1 MELHPPPDLARGH
14 DAFERCAAY
23 LVRLNLP
30 PDDEARI
37 RAAIEP
43 ACAQGVA
50 AGFAALHAA
59 LAGVPAIPGR
69 APLASV
75 EARLALAGA
84 RGDDTTR
91 DVHGDTRV
99 AATPP
104 LARTS
109 MAPRPWSLGLFA
121 RWLRPSGVTP
131 DSPDPRGRWHHAG
144 VRRRLGLLALIVLQ
158 TWIAADAMRSV
169 LPYKGGT
176 ALELAVLALF
186 VVLFAWVSAGFW
198 TALAGFLLLAR
209 GRDRHAISRTARAG
223 TPIDPA
229 ARTALVMPI
238 ANENV
243 PHVFAGLRAT
253 WESLVRTG
261 RDEPF
266 DLFVLSDSSDP
277 DTRVAELAAWRA
289 LVAELGVS
297 GRIFYRWRQHRIKKK
312 AGNVADFCR
321 RWGSRYRYMIV
332 LDADSVMTG
341 SCITRLVELAEAN
354 PNSGII
360 QTAPRAAGR
369 DTLYARMQQFATC
382 MYGPLFT
389 AGLHFWQL
397 GEAHYW
403 GHNAIIRVDPFIRHC
418 ALARLPGRGALAG
431 EILSHDFVEAAL
443 MRRAGWAVWIA
454 YDLPGSYEEMP
465 PNLTDELQRDRRWCQ
480 GNLMNF
486 RLFFASGLHPA
497 HRAVFMTGVMA
508 YLSAPLWFAFLLL
521 STAMLAV
528 QTLGEPTYFSQPNQ
542 LFPNWPQW
550 NPRWALTLLGAT
562 ALLLFLPKFLSVV
575 VLPREAARRFGGR
588 LRLVLSVA
596 FEMLLSMLFAPIRM
610 LFHTRFVLT
619 ALAGKTIRW
628 KSPPRED
635 AETPWDFAVA
645 RHGAHTVLGIAWTL
659 LVLWL
664 DPAYLP
670 WLAPVVGAL
679 ILSIPLAVLTSRV
692 APGRRAR
699 LLGLFMTPEET
710 DPPREIRDKARYASQ
725 AAAPLPGLV
734 DAVVDP
740 AVNAIALASRSV
752 RVRETPAIHEARMS
766 LTERAL
772 VQGPAALTAA
782 EQGALLNDPV
792 ALARLHERVWTA
804 PEAHPEWHPAHA
816 STAREASVATASP

>member
-1 MELHPPPDLARGH
+1 MELHHPAELTRDRDAVECCERYLA
-14 DAFERCAAY
+14 A
-23 LVRLNLP
+23 LRLSP
-30 PDDEARI
+30 EHEARI
-37 RAAIEP
+37 RAAVGP
-43 ACAQGVA
+43 ACEHGIDA
-50 AGFAALHAA
+50 AFVALHSA
-59 LAGVPAIPGR
+59 LAGVPAVPGR

-75 EARLALAGA
+75 ETRLGLASG
-84 RGDDTTR
+84 RGDEPAR
-91 DVHGDTRV
+91 DVHGDPRL

-109 MAPRPWSLGLFA
+109 MAPRPWSIGLFA
-121 RWLRPSGVTP
+121 RWFSPSDVRP

-144 VRRRLGLLALIVLQ
+144 LRRRFGLLALIIAQ
-158 TWIAADAMRSV
+158 TWIAAEAMRSV

-198 TALAGFLLLAR
+198 TALAGFVLLFR
-209 GRDRHAISRTARAG
+209 GRDRYAISATARPDA
-223 TPIDPA
+223 PIDPA

-243 PHVFAGLRAT
+243 PRVFAGLSAT
-253 WESLVRTG
+253 WESLERTG
-261 RDEPF
+261 QAAHF
-266 DLFVLSDSSDP
+266 DVFVLSDTSDP

-289 LVAELGVS
+289 MVDELGLS
-297 GRIFYRWRQHRIKKK
+297 GRVFYRWRQHRIKKK

-341 SCITRLVELAEAN
+341 SCITRLVQIAEAN

-369 DTLYARMQQFATC
+369 DTLYARTQQFATG

-403 GHNAIIRVDPFIRHC
+403 GHNAIIRVEPFIRHC

-497 HRAVFMTGVMA
+497 HRVVFMTGVMA

-528 QTLGEPTYFSQPNQ
+528 QTLGEPTYFSQPYQ

-562 ALLLFLPKFLSVV
+562 ALVLLLPKFLSVLLV
-575 VLPREAARRFGGR
+575 PRREARRFGGA
-588 LRLVLSVA
+588 LRLSISVLL
-596 FEMLLSMLFAPIRM
+596 EMLLSMLFAPIRM

-635 AETPWDFAVA
+635 AQTPWDDAIA
-645 RHGAHTVLGIAWTL
+645 RHGPGTLLGLAWAA

-664 DPAYLP
+664 DPAFLP

-679 ILSIPLAVLTSRV
+679 MLSIPLAVLTSRT

-699 LLGLFMTPEET
+699 RFGLFVTPEEADT
-710 DPPREIRDKARYASQ
+710 PREIRDTARYASQ
-725 AAAPLPGLV
+725 STEPLPGLV

-740 AVNAIALASRSV
+740 LVNAIAMAARSV
-752 RVRETPAIHEARMS
+752 RSRETPAVHQARMAV
-766 LTERAL
+766 TERAL
-772 VQGPAALTAA
+772 VNGPSALSAA
-782 EQGALLNDPV
+782 ERGVLLNDPV
-792 ALARLHERVWTA
+792 ALARLHERVWTSA
-804 PEAHPEWHPAHA
+804 DAHAGWHPQ
-816 STAREASVATASP
+816 RERPRAAAPR

>member
-1 MELHPPPDLARGH
+1 MRKRLDEIQRTFDHEHAMHEVNPHADLAKPT
-14 DAFERCAAY
+14 
-23 LVRLNLP
+23 LP
-30 PDDEARI
+30 P
-37 RAAIEP
+37 
-43 ACAQGVA
+43 V
-50 AGFAALHAA
+50 
-59 LAGVPAIPGR
+59 
-69 APLASV
+69 
-75 EARLALAGA
+75 
-84 RGDDTTR
+84 
-91 DVHGDTRV
+91 
-99 AATPP
+99 TPP
-104 LARTS
+104 LARTP

-121 RWLRPSGVTP
+121 RYRDSSWTAP
-131 DSPDPRGRWHHAG
+131 DSPDPRGRWHYAG
-144 VRRRLGLLALIVLQ
+144 VRRRLLLPALIIAQ
-158 TWIAADAMRSV
+158 TWIAAEAMRSV
-169 LPYKGGT
+169 LPYRGGA

-186 VVLFAWVSAGFW
+186 AVLFAWVSAGFW
-198 TALAGFLLLAR
+198 TALAGFLVLAT
-209 GRDRHAISRTARAG
+209 GRDRYSISRSAPPDA
-223 TPIDPA
+223 PIAAD

-238 ANENV
+238 ANESV
-243 PHVFAGLRAT
+243 PRVFAGLRAT
-253 WESLVRTG
+253 WESLARTPYAD
-261 RDEPF
+261 RF
-266 DLFVLSDSSDP
+266 DLFVLSDTSDP

-289 LVAELGVS
+289 LVAELGMQ

-341 SCITRLVELAEAN
+341 ACMTRLVKLAEAN

-369 DTLYARMQQFATC
+369 GTLYARMQQFATC

-403 GHNAIIRVDPFIRHC
+403 GHNALIRVEPFIRHC

-454 YDLPGSYEEMP
+454 YDLPGSFEEMP

-508 YLSAPLWFAFLLL
+508 YLSAPLWFAFLVL
-521 STAMLAV
+521 STTMLAV
-528 QTLGEPTYFSQPNQ
+528 QTLGEPMYFPQPYQ
-542 LFPNWPQW
+542 LFPTWPQW
-550 NPRWALTLLGAT
+550 NPQWALSLLGAT
-562 ALLLFLPKFLSVV
+562 AMLLLLPKFLSVMIV
-575 VLPREAARRFGGR
+575 PRAQARRFGGAFR
-588 LRLVLSVA
+588 LTLSVL

-628 KSPPRED
+628 KSPSRED
-635 AETPWDFAVA
+635 AQTPWSDAIT
-645 RHGAHTVLGIAWTL
+645 RHGPGTVLGLAWAA

-664 DPAYLP
+664 DPAFLP

-679 ILSIPLAVLTSRV
+679 ALSIPLAVLTSRI
-692 APGRRAR
+692 APGRWARRAR
-699 LLGLFMTPEET
+699 LFVIPEET
-710 DPPREIRDKARYASQ
+710 DPPREIRDMQRYARTR
-725 AAAPLPGLV
+725 ARLPGLI

-740 AVNAIALASRSV
+740 TVNAIAIAARST
-752 RVRETPAIHEARMS
+752 RSRETAAMHQARVV
-766 LTERAL
+766 LTDRAL
-772 VQGPAALTAA
+772 EGGPLELSTV
-782 EQGALLNDPV
+782 ERSTLLNDPI
-792 ALARLHERVWTA
+792 ALAQLHERVRATPNGHSKWGAAT
-804 PEAHPEWHPAHA
+804 
-816 STAREASVATASP
+816 SAR

>member
-1 MELHPPPDLARGH
+1 MELHHPAELSREVD
-14 DAFERCAAY
+14 
-23 LVRLNLP
+23 
-30 PDDEARI
+30 ARI
-37 RAAIEP
+37 RCECYVEGLKLAPAELARVRAAFLP
-43 ACAQGVA
+43 ACAHGADA
-50 AGFAALHAA
+50 AFAALHSA
-59 LAGVPAIPGR
+59 LAGVPAVPGR
-69 APLASV
+69 AALASV
-75 EARLALAGA
+75 EARLALTAPATSDAPSPPAPLPRAGGGRTA
-84 RGDDTTR
+84 SF
-91 DVHGDTRV
+91 
-99 AATPP
+99 TPP

-109 MAPRPWSLGLFA
+109 MAPKPWSLGLFA
-121 RWLRPSGVTP
+121 RLLRASHVEP

-144 VRRRLGLLALIVLQ
+144 IRRRIGLLALILAQ

-169 LPYKGGT
+169 LPYRGGT

-198 TALAGFLLLAR
+198 TALAGFFVLAR
-209 GRDRHAISRTARAG
+209 GRDAYSISRTAPPDA
-223 TPIDPA
+223 PIDPG

-243 PHVFAGLRAT
+243 PRVFAGLRAT
-253 WESLVRTG
+253 WESLARTG
-261 RDEPF
+261 QDAHF
-266 DLFVLSDSSDP
+266 DLFILSDTSDP
-277 DTRVAELAAWRA
+277 DTRVAELAAWRE
-289 LVAELGVS
+289 LVADLGVQ
-297 GRIFYRWRQHRIKKK
+297 GRVFYRWRQHRIKKK

-341 SCITRLVELAEAN
+341 ACITRLVQLAEAN

-369 DTLYARMQQFATC
+369 DTLYARTQQFATC

-403 GHNAIIRVDPFIRHC
+403 GHNAIIRVEPFIRHC
-418 ALARLPGRGALAG
+418 ALARLPGRGSLAG

-521 STAMLAV
+521 ATTMLAV
-528 QTLGEPTYFSQPNQ
+528 ETLGAPQYFSQPYQ
-542 LFPNWPQW
+542 LFPTWPQW
-550 NPRWALTLLGAT
+550 NPEWALTLLAAT
-562 ALLLFLPKFLSVV
+562 AVLLFLPKFLSVAV
-575 VLPREAARRFGGR
+575 VRRDHARRFGGR
-588 LRLVLSVA
+588 LRLVLSVL

-610 LFHTRFVLT
+610 LFHTRFVVT

-635 AETPWDFAVA
+635 SETPWSDAIT
-645 RHGAHTVLGIAWTL
+645 RHGPGTILGLAWAA

-664 DPAYLP
+664 DPAFLP

-679 ILSIPLAVLTSRV
+679 ALSIPLAVLTSRI

-699 LLGLFMTPEET
+699 RAGLFMTPEET
-710 DPPREIRDKARYASQ
+710 DPPREIRDTLRYA
-725 AAAPLPGLV
+725 ARAPAPLPGLV

-740 AVNAIALASRSV
+740 LVNAVALAARSV
-752 RVRETPAIHEARMS
+752 RARETPAIHQARMQS
-766 LTERAL
+766 TERAL
-772 VQGPAALTAA
+772 ALGPAALSPA

-792 ALARLHERVWTA
+792 ALARLHERVWTSS
-804 PEAHPEWHPAHA
+804 AHPGWM
-816 STAREASVATASP
+816 

>member
-1 MELHPPPDLARGH
+1 MELHHPAELNRERDAR
-14 DAFERCAAY
+14 EQCNAY
-23 LVRLNLP
+23 LAWLGLP
-30 PDDEARI
+30 PEREVAV
-37 RAAIEP
+37 RAAVEP
-43 ACAQGVA
+43 ACRHGVEA
-50 AGFAALHAA
+50 AFAALHEA
-59 LAGVPAIPGR
+59 LGGVPAVPGR

-75 EARLALAGA
+75 DARMTLDAPLE
-84 RGDDTTR
+84 T
-91 DVHGDTRV
+91 
-99 AATPP
+99 TPP

-109 MAPRPWSLGLFA
+109 MVARPWSIGLFA
-121 RWLRPSGVTP
+121 RWFAPKRVAP
-131 DSPDPRGRWHHAG
+131 DSPDPRGRWHDAG
-144 VRRRLGLLALIVLQ
+144 NRRRLGLLALILAQ

-186 VVLFAWVSAGFW
+186 AVLFAWVSAGFW

-209 GRDRHAISRTARAG
+209 GRDRYAISNTAPPDA
-223 TPIDPA
+223 PIDPA

-243 PHVFAGLRAT
+243 PRVFAGLRAT
-253 WESLVRTG
+253 WESLMRTG
-261 RDEPF
+261 QGQHF
-266 DLFVLSDSSDP
+266 DLFVLSDTSDA

-289 LVAELGVS
+289 LVAELGMQ

-341 SCITRLVELAEAN
+341 SCVTRLVQLAEAN

-369 DTLYARMQQFATC
+369 DTLYARVQQFATC

-403 GHNAIIRVDPFIRHC
+403 GHNAIIRVEPFIRHC

-486 RLFFASGLHPA
+486 RLFFATGLHPA

-528 QTLGEPTYFSQPNQ
+528 QTLGEPTYFSQPYQ
-542 LFPNWPQW
+542 LFPTWPQW
-550 NPRWALTLLGAT
+550 NPEWALTLLGAT
-562 ALLLFLPKFLSVV
+562 ALLLFLPKFLSVLLV
-575 VLPREAARRFGGR
+575 PPREARRYGGV
-588 LRLVLSVA
+588 LRLTMSVL

-610 LFHTRFVLT
+610 LFHTRFVVT
-619 ALAGKTIRW
+619 ALAGKTVRW

-635 AETPWDFAVA
+635 SETPWSDAIA
-645 RHGAHTVLGIAWTL
+645 RHGPGTVLGLAWAA

-664 DPAYLP
+664 DPAFLP

-679 ILSIPLAVLTSRV
+679 ALSIPLAVLTSRI

-699 LLGLFMTPEET
+699 RAGLFVTPEET
-710 DPPREIRDKARYASQ
+710 APPREIRETSLHAARGST
-725 AAAPLPGLV
+725 PLPGLI

-740 AVNAIALASRSV
+740 VVNAIATAARGVRSRESAAV
-752 RVRETPAIHEARMS
+752 HQARMA

-772 VQGPAALTAA
+772 VEGPAALSAA
-782 EQGALLNDPV
+782 ERGALLNDPV

-804 PEAHPEWHPAHA
+804 DEANPGWNRRPVQ
-816 STAREASVATASP
+816 RPATAAR